1 MPYQGACVRK
11 CPEPHFAFMSENNQ
25 PRCEYIGDRTKNIPL
40 NSVPAI
46 YQREGS
52 PLPTMESLKKEDP
65 GRHALF
71 DTESKRV
78 DAALAILMTTID
90 RQIQIDNAFK
100 ELQKAEN
107 IRDKS
112 PEAYE
117 TARVAYYSLVKG
129 PEWIGEEKKRVLAA
143 EVEPEVIRYRQSYL
157 DIDGRKKI
165 QMQTR
170 DVMESVKSGVLSLK
184 DDFKYT
190 TKTFKD
196 QIETLKSQINIERRG
211 REKPTGGDDDFF
223 KWIDVF
229 LNLLIV
235 VGLLYVAYILWGVWR
250 RRSADMGAR
259 LGPV

>member
-11 CPEPHFAFMSENNQ
+11 CPEPHFAFMSGNNQ

-46 YQREGS
+46 FQQEGK

-65 GRHALF
+65 GRYALF
-71 DTESKRV
+71 NAETTRV
-78 DAALAILMTTID
+78 DAALAILMSTID
-90 RQIQIDNAFK
+90 KQIQIDNAFK

-112 PEAYE
+112 PEAYG

-129 PEWIGEEKKRVLAA
+129 PEWIGEEKKRLLAA
-143 EVEPEVIRYRQSYL
+143 EVEPEVVRYRQSYL

-184 DDFKYT
+184 DDFRYT

-196 QIETLKSQINIERRG
+196 QIDTLKSQINIERRG
-211 REKPTGGDDDFF
+211 REKPIDGDYDFF

-235 VGLLYVAYILWGVWR
+235 VGLLYVAVIVWR
-250 RRSADMGAR
+250 KMPAYTGDQAPR